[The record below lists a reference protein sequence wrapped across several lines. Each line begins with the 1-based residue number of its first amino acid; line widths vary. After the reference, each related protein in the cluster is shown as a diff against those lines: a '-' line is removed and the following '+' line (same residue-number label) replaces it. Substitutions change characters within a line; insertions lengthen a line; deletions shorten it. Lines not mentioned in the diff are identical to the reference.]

1 MTMSVTRTV
10 MAEASSTA
18 HSADS
23 MDAVA
28 LEQLLEA
35 LSRARAEI
43 AKAVIG
49 HRDVIDQLLI
59 ALICEGHVLLEGTPG
74 VGKTLLVRTL
84 GAVTGLSFV
93 RIQFTPDLMP
103 ADITGGL
110 ALVPDEQGR
119 TRAQY
124 QAGPI
129 FTQLVLADEINR
141 ATPKTQSALLEA
153 MQERTVTAAGRSM
166 SLPRPFF
173 VLATQ
178 NPIEMEGTYQLPE
191 AQIDRFLFNSVMAF
205 PSEDELDGILDLT
218 TGTTQV
224 VPTQALS
231 AEDILRGQALVRSVP
246 IAGHVRRA
254 VARFVRRTQVD
265 DAATPADVKRYVRF
279 GISPRGAQCLV
290 LAAKGHALLHH
301 RYNVSFD
308 DLRAVLL
315 PTLRHRFQLNYAG
328 DADEIDAEAM
338 LCRVFEEAIRE
349 AA

>member
-1 MTMSVTRTV
+1 MSVTRPVIADGAVKTPPAV
-10 MAEASSTA
+10 SMETA
-18 HSADS
+18 
-23 MDAVA
+23 A
-28 LEQLLEA
+28 LEQLLDA
-35 LSRARAEI
+35 LSRARTKI
-43 AKAVIG
+43 AKAVVG

-59 ALICEGHVLLEGTPG
+59 ALICEGHVLLEGAPG

-84 GAVTGLSFV
+84 GTATGLSFARV
-93 RIQFTPDLMP
+93 QFTPDLMP

-129 FTQLVLADEINR
+129 FTQLLLADEINR

-166 SLPRPFF
+166 NLPRPFF

-205 PSEDELDGILDLT
+205 PSEDELDRILDLT
-218 TGTTQV
+218 TGTTPIA
-224 VPTQALS
+224 PTQVLS
-231 AEDILRGQALVRSVP
+231 ADDIMRGQALVRSVP
-246 IAGHVRRA
+246 IAAHVRRA
-254 VARFVRRTQVD
+254 VARFVRRTQIES
-265 DAATPADVKRYVRF
+265 ADVPVDVKQYVRF

-290 LAAKGHALLHH
+290 LAAKGHALLQH

-328 DADEIDAEAM
+328 EADEVDAEA
-338 LCRVFEEAIRE
+338 LLGRVFEDAIRE

>member
-1 MTMSVTRTV
+1 MSVTRTV
-10 MAEASSTA
+10 IADAIATTP
-18 HSADS
+18 SAVS
-23 MDAVA
+23 MDATA
-28 LEQLLEA
+28 LEQLLDA

-43 AKAVIG
+43 AKTVVG
-49 HRDVIDQLLI
+49 HRNVIDQLLV

-84 GAVTGLSFV
+84 GAATGLSFT

-129 FTQLVLADEINR
+129 FTQLLLADEINR

-166 SLPRPFF
+166 NVPRPFF

-205 PSEDELDGILDLT
+205 PSEEELDDILDLT
-218 TGTTQV
+218 TGTTRV
-224 VPTQALS
+224 APTQVLS
-231 AEDILRGQALVRSVP
+231 PDDILRGQALARSVP

-254 VARFVRRTQVD
+254 VARFVRRTQID
-265 DAATPADVKRYVRF
+265 GAEAPADVKRYIRF
-279 GISPRGAQCLV
+279 GVSPRGAQCLV
-290 LAAKGHALLHH
+290 LAAKGHALLQH
-301 RYNVSFD
+301 RYNVSLD

-328 DADEIDAEAM
+328 EADEIDAEAM
-338 LCRVFEEAIRE
+338 LCRVFEETIRE
-349 AA
+349 AI